1 MSLRDEE
8 AIYSQQTVR
17 YTPSNLLD
25 ATAGRLWQQP
35 EVLAGF
41 LGPLQFDK

>member
-25 ATAGRLWQQP
+25 ATACRHWQQP
-35 EVLAGF
+35 EILLGF
-41 LGPLQFDK
+41 HGLLQFDK